1 MGSTNIVPHI
11 KNQPNN
17 QDGKRTVPA

>member
-11 KNQPNN
+11 KN
-17 QDGKRTVPA
+17 